1 MPRALKIILVF
12 IAGLVAGEGIPILIY
27 IISTNYFGFH
37 DMDGGTAMGTVF
49 MIGPLC
55 AVVVAVIATIIAII
69 KL

>member
-12 IAGLVAGEGIPILIY
+12 IAGLVVGEGIPILIY
-27 IISTNYFGFH
+27 IIATNFFGFH
-37 DMDGGTAMGTVF
+37 DMEGGAAMGAVF

-55 AVVVAVIATIIAII
+55 AIVVAVVATIIAVI